1 MSFKLRPQRQGH
13 DERAVWNSFLL
24 SFQTGT
30 WNHKETFSENRRA
43 HLVGRDGAKCSSV
56 NFQFLLFIKLQSLEW
71 SRSLVYLVLSVFPV
85 CSSCCVYVFVLQCS
99 LPLCSVQVLLT
110 PRLVVS
116 CFTLIWCLLWTCFIS
131 CITGLL
137 SISIVL
143 SSSFVFDVSAV
154 SVAVCV
160 QVWLVVCNSL
170 WLNFIKL
177 LKCVSATQ
185 SWTARL
191 LTVA

>member
-1 MSFKLRPQRQGH
+1 MTRERFGTVSFSVFRQVHGITRKPFLRTKEPI
-13 DERAVWNSFLL
+13 L
-24 SFQTGT
+24 S
-30 WNHKETFSENRRA
+30 
-43 HLVGRDGAKCSSV
+43 GRDGAKCSSV

-116 CFTLIWCLLWTCFIS
+116 CFTLICLLWTCFIS

-170 WLNFIKL
+170 
-177 LKCVSATQ
+177 
-185 SWTARL
+185 
-191 LTVA
+191 

>member
-1 MSFKLRPQRQGH
+1 MESQGNLFW
-13 DERAVWNSFLL
+13 EPKSTSCRVGMEQNVLVLIFNSC
-24 SFQTGT
+24 
-30 WNHKETFSENRRA
+30 
-43 HLVGRDGAKCSSV
+43 CSL
-56 NFQFLLFIKLQSLEW
+56 NFSLEW

-131 CITGLL
+131 CITGWL

-143 SSSFVFDVSAV
+143 SPSFFFDVSAV

>member
-1 MSFKLRPQRQGH
+1 MKRERFGTVSFSVFRQVHGITRKPFLRTKEPI
-13 DERAVWNSFLL
+13 L
-24 SFQTGT
+24 S
-30 WNHKETFSENRRA
+30 
-43 HLVGRDGAKCSSV
+43 GRDGAKCSSV
-56 NFQFLLFIKLQSLEW
+56 SFQFLLFIKLQSLEW
-71 SRSLVYLVLSVFPV
+71 SRSFVYLVLSVFPV
-85 CSSCCVYVFVLQCS
+85 CSSHTSCCVYVFVLQCS